1 MAPDPVRKVRPLPF
15 HDVPDDHE
23 MYAIM
28 SSSVLLIILSIL
40 LISRNITSFT
50 PSRFVSGA
58 LMQKSSTSL
67 NYSVR
72 VINNKKGTDDTF
84 ESAGTEP
91 LLDTAEAKGI
101 TNIPYSCRAG
111 SCSACIGKIVSGE
124 VDQSTQIFLDEDKE
138 DAGWILTCV
147 AVPMSD
153 VEVVVDNEEEFYD
166 EVRAAGDTL

>member
-1 MAPDPVRKVRPLPF
+1 MRDSRRTTLP
-15 HDVPDDHE
+15 DHE

-101 TNIPYSCRAG
+101 TSIPYSCRAG

-166 EVRAAGDTL
+166 EVRAMGDTL